1 MSILDRIL
9 LLLGNTDQKELTEY
23 LGLKKTA
30 FSDWKSG
37 KSNSYRK
44 YLIEIAK
51 YFDVSLD
58 YLVYGDESK
67 FGLPNDQKDLL
78 TLYNRL
84 SPDYKSKII
93 ERAET
98 LAELE
103 AERAAEQEKK
113 ETVTH
118 ADEPP
123 APEQSK
129 LLLLPRSVPNDDPY
143 QDEAEDFCIDIF
155 NLPASAGTGVY
166 LDDSSTEPLRI
177 SHTDIAERA
186 NYAVRVSGD
195 SMMPKYC
202 DGDIVLVETCRTV
215 DEGEIGIFVA
225 DGEGLIKK
233 YGGDR
238 LISLNPKYKD
248 ILLKNY
254 ESVYCRGRVLGKAD
268 VIE

>member
-103 AERAAEQEKK
+103 GERAAEQAKKAEK
-113 ETVTH
+113 TAH
-118 ADEPP
+118 SSADAQSVPQKPLPFP
-123 APEQSK
+123 ANPEPEQDK
-129 LLLLPRSVPNDDPY
+129 
-143 QDEAEDFCIDIF
+143 AEDFYIDIF

-166 LDDSSTEPLRI
+166 LDNSSTEPLLI
-177 SHTDIAERA
+177 VHTDIADRA
-186 NYAVRVSGD
+186 NYAIRVSGD
-195 SMMPKYC
+195 SMIPKYC
-202 DGDIVLVETCRTV
+202 DGDIVLVETCPSV
-215 DEGEIGIFVA
+215 EKGEIGIFVV
-225 DGEGLIKK
+225 DGEGFIKK

-238 LISLNPKYKD
+238 LISLNPKYPD
-248 ILLKNY
+248 MLLKKY
-254 ESVYCRGRVLGKAD
+254 ESVYCRGRVLGKA
-268 VIE
+268 VLIE